1 MLYRKMSFFLLK
13 AREKPSHP
21 LTNYTSLLLLLRVL
35 GQFNSRMLRELLNT
49 AAI

>member
-21 LTNYTSLLLLLRVL
+21 LTNYTSLLLLRVL